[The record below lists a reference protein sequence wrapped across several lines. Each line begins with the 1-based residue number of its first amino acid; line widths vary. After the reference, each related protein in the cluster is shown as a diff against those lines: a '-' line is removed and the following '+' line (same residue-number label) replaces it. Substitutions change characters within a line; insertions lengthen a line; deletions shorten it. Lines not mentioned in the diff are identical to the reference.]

1 MKTINQNI
9 LKVKEGIICHQGN
22 CQGVMGAGVALQIV
36 RKYPIVL
43 REYKE
48 ALKKGA
54 KLGDI
59 IITPVVDRY
68 LSVATILGQDKYG
81 KDRKVYTDYD
91 ALEGCLRELGSL
103 NQQLYFPYKM
113 SCGFAGGDWSKVLGL
128 IEKYCPEGIICK
140 L

>member
-1 MKTINQNI
+1 METINQSI
-9 LKVKEGIICHQGN
+9 LKVKEGVICHQGN

-43 REYKE
+43 KEYKE

-59 IITPVVDRY
+59 VITPVTDN

-91 ALEGCLRELGSL
+91 ALEGCLKELSTFPCP
-103 NQQLYFPYKM
+103 LYFPYKM
-113 SCGFAGGDWSKVLGL
+113 SCGYAGGNWSKVLGL